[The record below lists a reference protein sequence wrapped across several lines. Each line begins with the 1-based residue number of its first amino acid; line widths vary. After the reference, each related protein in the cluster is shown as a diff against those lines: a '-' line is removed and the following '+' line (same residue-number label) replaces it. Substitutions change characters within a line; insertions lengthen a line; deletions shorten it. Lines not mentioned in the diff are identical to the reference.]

1 MKITKKLKY
10 ATFVYD
16 EETKEFTIKSTP
28 HGETDSG
35 YAVGSNSIKLNKI
48 YSFAFMR
55 FVIRMAQRNWLRG
68 KKIVDKSGAN
78 MVSLKDNE
86 EKQKIHPDQTTIS
99 WGEMHDEP
107 EDNPREACELADEP
121 I

>member
-16 EETKEFTIKSTP
+16 EELKEFTIKTTP
-28 HGETDSG
+28 HGESESG
-35 YAVGSNSIKLNKI
+35 YAVGGNSIKLNKI

-55 FVIRMAQRNWLRG
+55 FVIRMAQRNWLRSN
-68 KKIVDKSGAN
+68 KIVDKTGAN

-86 EKQKIHPDQTTIS
+86 EQQKIHPNQTTIS
-99 WGEMHDEP
+99 WGEMLDAGNH
-107 EDNPREACELADEP
+107 LADEP
-121 I
+121 F

>member
-35 YAVGSNSIKLNKI
+35 YSVGGNSIKLNKI
-48 YSFAFMR
+48 YSFAFTR
-55 FVIRMAQRNWLRG
+55 FVIRMAQRNWLRS
-68 KKIVDKSGAN
+68 KKVVDKPDSN
-78 MVSLKDNE
+78 MVSLTDYE
-86 EKQKIHPDQTTIS
+86 EQIDPNQTTIQ
-99 WGEMHDEP
+99 WDGETH
-107 EDNPREACELADEP
+107 LADEP
-121 I
+121 F

>member
-16 EETKEFTIKSTP
+16 EETKEFTIKTTP
-28 HGETDSG
+28 HGESESG
-35 YAVGSNSIKLNKI
+35 HATGANSVRLNKV

-68 KKIVDKSGAN
+68 KKIVDKSESN
-78 MVSLKDNE
+78 IVSLKDNE
-86 EKQKIHPDQTTIS
+86 ESQKIHPDQTTIS
-99 WGEMHDEP
+99 WGEMLDTGTH
-107 EDNPREACELADEP
+107 LADEP
-121 I
+121 F